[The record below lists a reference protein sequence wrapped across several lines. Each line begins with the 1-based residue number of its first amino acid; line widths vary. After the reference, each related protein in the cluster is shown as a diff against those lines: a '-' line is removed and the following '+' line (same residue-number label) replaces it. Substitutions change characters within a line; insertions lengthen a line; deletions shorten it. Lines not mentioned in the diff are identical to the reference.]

1 MPACGFMSV
10 DRQFGTV
17 EPAPGQPLYFAVR
30 DAIRAVVETGAYG
43 PGERLPST
51 KEISERM
58 GVSLVTVHRALQEL
72 VSAGVVRRGQGRGTF
87 VHEEYSRRAA
97 QAGLRLGL
105 VFHAQSSLADSY
117 HGRVLEGVR
126 RVADERGVDLVILR
140 FGEDWRNEC
149 HGYIYVNP
157 FEEQLD
163 RPPRFGQESGP
174 PIVLVGA
181 SYERAGVASIDIDN
195 VDVARQ
201 AVAHLAE
208 LGHRRVGFVGDSSA
222 VSNSRDRREGFA
234 LACERFG
241 LEPRDDAWVL
251 CDGWRLD
258 DAAADR
264 LLAVLTA
271 RDRPTAVFAGGY
283 YFALD
288 VYAAARRA
296 GLRIPQDVTVVGVD
310 DPPSA
315 GHLSPPL
322 TTVRQPLDELGR
334 AAAELLL
341 RAKAGDAPTARRTL
355 AAELVVRE
363 SSGPPLATGGTGER
377 VGAGALR

>member
-1 MPACGFMSV
+1 MPARDQFSSV
-10 DRQFGTV
+10 K
-17 EPAPGQPLYFAVR
+17 PSPGQPLYSAVR
-30 DAIRAVVETGAYG
+30 DAIRDVVETGSYS

-72 VSAGVVRRGQGRGTF
+72 VSAGVVRRGQGKGTF
-87 VHEEYSRRAA
+87 VHEEYARRPATHP
-97 QAGLRLGL
+97 GLRLGL

-126 RVADERGVDLVILR
+126 QVAHDNGIDLVILR

-163 RPPRFGQESGP
+163 RPPRFSHDAAA

-181 SYERAGVASIDIDN
+181 SYKRPGIACIDIDN
-195 VDVARQ
+195 VDIARQ
-201 AVAHLAE
+201 AVSHLAA
-208 LGHRRVGFVGDSSA
+208 LGHRRIGFVGDSSNI
-222 VSNSRDRREGFA
+222 SNSRDRWNGF
-234 LACERFG
+234 LHACEDLGVESDTSVQVR
-241 LEPRDDAWVL
+241 
-251 CDGWRLD
+251 CDGWKLD
-258 DAAADR
+258 EPASRALLKMLSVPDPPSAIFAA
-264 LLAVLTA
+264 
-271 RDRPTAVFAGGY
+271 GY

-288 VYAAARRA
+288 VYAAARRV
-296 GLRIPQDVTVVGVD
+296 GLRIPADLSVVGVD

-315 GHLSPPL
+315 AHLSPAL

-341 RAKAGDAPTARRTL
+341 DAKDGAAPGSRRSLT
-355 AAELVVRE
+355 AELVIRE
-363 SSGPPLATGGTGER
+363 SSGVAARADKQKDRPIRTG
-377 VGAGALR
+377 VAQ